1 MGAVNSQFFM
11 QVTSGGTVAC
21 FQRAEVVLAAQL
33 NGDWI
38 AMSVLKDKSCEPS
51 SVQLPV
57 DVAGGDV
64 KFAVVTTENNE
75 LISLTEATMMPDQPF
90 PVVKFTTQ
98 TGTFAISILTVL
110 NLRSGPSTQTPTPKT
125 DTGVPETIIVS
136 DPPVGPATSSADSPV
151 TKPGPDSPVAEP
163 GATKAKV
170 EDDAPI
176 VEEGSEVD
184 SEFVRVSEVPPSEPR
199 VPDSRVP
206 DDFGVPD
213 SEPANL
219 ESLRPYEGLLQ
230 IQSRRASAMSATR
243 SATPTVAAQPRL
255 DQVGESEQDITSM
268 PTSQVE
274 HILQSGGTLPGWDPH
289 GDPVKD
295 LGYVKIFYSAAI
307 SNYDPATLWPTC
319 TLESGLK
326 TKLIDLRDQ
335 YVAMHNDG
343 SMLSLS
349 AESQYDLSV
358 LEVWCRQLYK
368 GVVPHGP
375 LLGWAR
381 MNGHEL
387 YYHIY
392 GENNPP
398 FLMAR
403 YPFFRHA
410 FDIMEGVKGM
420 FMQAGLWKVRGLV
433 LPSQMRIPDR
443 SPAALNKSL
452 LAQHF
457 PDEGRIME
465 DVLPTYCSLKI
476 DHSDYMARGPYE
488 HLVGA
493 PPNSEE
499 SFFFDCSPTT
509 TFYMQAKGQFI
520 YAMNLGFEKTKRP
533 RSEMTVDWIRKADV
547 PGMQEFQ
554 VLGVFPMEAPSL
566 QGIAKFKYHSGIY
579 CEEAGVKKALFLE
592 LRDYPDN
599 MYCRGGRRPPN
610 VLQLFAMDL
619 VPAEI
624 KKSLVT
630 KAPAGQNFEPRRS
643 RPGFVVQGDRPF
655 KTCPHGWVWQEA
667 YNGKITFYYVDD
679 GQTYEFHQHS
689 PDSNVQFFDHEKGE
703 YVVANSCTGFW
714 QHDTVSSFIGDF
726 IREYYYDD

>member
-1 MGAVNSQFFM
+1 MGAVNSTFFM

-21 FQRAEVVLAAQL
+21 FQRAEVVLAVQL

-57 DVAGGDV
+57 EFAGGDV
-64 KFAVVTTENNE
+64 KFAVVTTENNQV
-75 LISLTEATMMPDQPF
+75 IALTEATMMPDQKF
-90 PVVKFTTQ
+90 PVVKFVTQ
-98 TGTFAISILTVL
+98 TGTFGISILTVL
-110 NLRSGPSTQTPTPKT
+110 NLRSGPSIMQTPTPKT
-125 DTGVPETIIVS
+125 DTGVPETTVS

-151 TKPGPDSPVAEP
+151 TKPGPDSPVAKP
-163 GATKAKV
+163 GATEAKV
-170 EDDAPI
+170 EDDGPI
-176 VEEGSEVD
+176 VEDGSEPD
-184 SEFVRVSEVPPSEPR
+184 SEFVRV
-199 VPDSRVP
+199 D
-206 DDFGVPD
+206 
-213 SEPANL
+213 
-219 ESLRPYEGLLQ
+219 
-230 IQSRRASAMSATR
+230 
-243 SATPTVAAQPRL
+243 
-255 DQVGESEQDITSM
+255 ESEQDITSM

-274 HILQSGGTLPGWDPH
+274 HILQSGGSLPGWDPQ
-289 GDPVKD
+289 GDPVQD
-295 LGYVKIFYSAAI
+295 LGYVKIFYSAAPSDTVAGLQI
-307 SNYDPATLWPTC
+307 GVWFEDQADRP
-319 TLESGLK
+319 SGPVCG
-326 TKLIDLRDQ
+326 DAQRWVD
-335 YVAMHNDG
+335 
-343 SMLSLS
+343 
-349 AESQYDLSV
+349 AES
-358 LEVWCRQLYK
+358 E
-368 GVVPHGP
+368 
-375 LLGWAR
+375 

-398 FLMAR
+398 FLMAKVPGGSYNT
-403 YPFFRHA
+403 YPFFLHA
-410 FDIMEGVKGM
+410 FDIMAGVQGM

-457 PDEGRIME
+457 PEDSRIME
-465 DVLPTYCSLKI
+465 DVLPMHCSLKI

-499 SFFFDCSPTT
+499 SFFFDCSPST

-520 YAMNLGFEKTKRP
+520 YAMNLGFEKTKKP
-533 RSEMTVDWIRKADV
+533 RSELTVDWIRKADV
-547 PGMQEFQ
+547 PGIKEFQ
-554 VLGVFPMEAPSL
+554 VLGVFPMEPPSL

-579 CEEAGVKKALFLE
+579 CEEAGIKKALFLE

-610 VLQLFAMDL
+610 VLQLFAMDQ

-679 GQTYEFHQHS
+679 GQTYEFHQNS

-703 YVVANSCTGFW
+703 YVVANGCNGTW
-714 QHDTVSSFIGDF
+714 QHDTVSSFI
-726 IREYYYDD
+726 

>member
-64 KFAVVTTENNE
+64 KFAVVTTENDE
-75 LISLTEATMMPDQPF
+75 VIALTE
-90 PVVKFTTQ
+90 
-98 TGTFAISILTVL
+98 TGTFGISILAVL
-110 NLRSGPSTQTPTPKT
+110 NLRSGPSMQTPTPKT
-125 DTGVPETIIVS
+125 DTGVPETTVS

-151 TKPGPDSPVAEP
+151 TKPGPDSPVAEA
-163 GATKAKV
+163 GATEAKV

-176 VEEGSEVD
+176 VEDGSEVD

-199 VPDSRVP
+199 VPDSRVL
-206 DDFGVPD
+206 DDSRVPD

-219 ESLRPYEGLLQ
+219 ESPRPYEGLLQ

-243 SATPTVAAQPRL
+243 STPTAAAQPRL

-295 LGYVKIFYSAAI
+295 LGYVKIFYSAATN
-307 SNYDPATLWPTC
+307 NYDPATLWPTC
-319 TLESGLK
+319 TLETGLK

-349 AESQYDLSV
+349 PESQYDLSV
-358 LEVWCRQLYK
+358 LEVWCRHLYK

-398 FLMAR
+398 FLMV
-403 YPFFRHA
+403 P
-410 FDIMEGVKGM
+410 
-420 FMQAGLWKVRGLV
+420 V
-433 LPSQMRIPDR
+433 LPARLRHHGGSQRHVHAGWP
-443 SPAALNKSL
+443 LEL
-452 LAQHF
+452 VAQHF

-476 DHSDYMARGPYE
+476 DHSGYMERGPYE

-520 YAMNLGFEKTKRP
+520 YAMTKKP
-533 RSEMTVDWIRKADV
+533 RSEMTVGWIRKADV
-547 PGMQEFQ
+547 PGIKEFQ

-610 VLQLFAMDL
+610 VLQLFAMHL

-679 GQTYEFHQHS
+679 GQTYEFHQLS

-703 YVVANSCTGFW
+703 YVVASGYTGSW
-714 QHDTVSSFIGDF
+714 QHDTVTSFVGDF
-726 IREYYYDD
+726 IRQYYYDDQ

>member
-176 VEEGSEVD
+176 VEEGSEV
-184 SEFVRVSEVPPSEPR
+184 
-199 VPDSRVP
+199 
-206 DDFGVPD
+206 
-213 SEPANL
+213 
-219 ESLRPYEGLLQ
+219 
-230 IQSRRASAMSATR
+230 
-243 SATPTVAAQPRL
+243 
-255 DQVGESEQDITSM
+255 VGESEQDITSM

-566 QGIAKFKYHSGIY
+566 QGIAIKFKYHSGIY